1 MTGATE
7 PDLTEQLARIERW
20 LAESDK
26 FRAETRKLID
36 ESDKFRAEQRK
47 LIAEAAKHDR
57 DRWLAPVL
65 ALVTVIGAVVSGV
78 AIIHNIL
85 R

>member
-20 LAESDK
+20 LA
-26 FRAETRKLID
+26 